1 MTPSFAGSSP
11 AIPATS
17 SGQSP
22 LCSEHPAGIPRSA
35 PLPLLSKRDPLRSRW
50 RLCRLTDAAYPL
62 RVLRWAR
69 VWEPPAAALKTLSCN
84 YTFDPL
90 AQPVEQLP
98 FKPWVR
104 GSNPRRVTTSEQ
116 SPLCSGIFLQKTPS
130 TALGSSLVPR
140 DKPHI
145 SAATF
150 LKVRAPAIRIME
162 LEKLANIL
170 VEINAVIW

>member
-1 MTPSFAGSSP
+1 MTPSSAGSSP

-116 SPLCSGIFLQKTPS
+116 SPLCSGIFFAKNAIRRAGLRF
-130 TALGSSLVPR
+130 GSSRQASYRRGNFFKSQGARNPDYGAR
-140 DKPHI
+140 KI
-145 SAATF
+145 SEHF
-150 LKVRAPAIRIME
+150 S
-162 LEKLANIL
+162 
-170 VEINAVIW
+170 